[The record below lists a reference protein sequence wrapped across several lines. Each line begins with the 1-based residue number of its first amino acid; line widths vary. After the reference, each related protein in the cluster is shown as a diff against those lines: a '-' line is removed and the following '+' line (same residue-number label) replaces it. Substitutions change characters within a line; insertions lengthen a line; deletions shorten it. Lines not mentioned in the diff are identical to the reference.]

1 MVRKKKKITP
11 LQQEAKKQI
20 TRLKRA
26 IARYEKQGFDV
37 TFKIPQQQK
46 ITKKYVEKLKATSYR
61 NILQQSYKVN
71 IDTGE
76 VTSGWTLRVNPPKD
90 KEKYTSYKQAFTTE
104 QYAQSVIDNFK
115 SYLSNYPDKI
125 FYYLRNFIDE
135 QITKH
140 GSVKV
145 AATLLTNNDSQ
156 LETYLKIYSS
166 TQAIEEFSTTFINDL
181 ESGFDVELSSFEGI
195 FDEAQ

>member
-1 MVRKKKKITP
+1 MARKKKKITP

-20 TRLKRA
+20 TRLKRS

-46 ITKKYVEKLKATSYR
+46 ITKKYIEKLKDISYR
-61 NILQQSYKVN
+61 DILQQSYKVN
-71 IDTGE
+71 VETGE
-76 VTSGWTLRVNPPKD
+76 VKSGWGLRVNPPKD
-90 KEKYTSYKQAFTTE
+90 KEKYTSYKQTFTTY

-125 FYYLRNFIDE
+125 FYYLRNFIDS
-135 QITKH
+135 QIKTH
-140 GSVKV
+140 GSIKV
-145 AATLLTNNDSQ
+145 ATVLLTNNDTQ
-156 LETYLKIYSS
+156 LENYLKIYSS

-181 ESGFDVELSSFEGI
+181 ESGFDVNLSNLESV
-195 FDEAQ
+195 FDEIQ

>member
-1 MVRKKKKITP
+1 MARKKKKITP

-20 TRLKRA
+20 TRLKHSIR
-26 IARYEKQGFDV
+26 RYEKQGFDV

-46 ITKKYVEKLKATSYR
+46 ITKKYVEKLKGITYR
-61 NILQQSYKVN
+61 DILQQSYKVN
-71 IDTGE
+71 IETGE
-76 VTSGWTLRVNPPKD
+76 VRSGWGLRVNPPKD
-90 KEKYTSYKQAFTTE
+90 KEKYTSYKQAFNTE

-125 FYYLRNFIDE
+125 FYGLRNFIDE
-135 QITKH
+135 QINTY
-140 GSVKV
+140 GSVRV
-145 AATLLTNNDSQ
+145 ATTLLTNNDAQ

-181 ESGFDVELSSFEGI
+181 ENGFDVDLSNLESV